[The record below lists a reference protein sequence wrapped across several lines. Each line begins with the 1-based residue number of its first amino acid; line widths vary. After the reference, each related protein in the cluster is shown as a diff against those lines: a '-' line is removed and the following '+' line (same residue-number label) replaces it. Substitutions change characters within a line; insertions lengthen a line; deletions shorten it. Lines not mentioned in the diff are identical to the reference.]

1 MRGKSFLA
9 IALGIGRIPKRLAA
23 DLRAEG
29 IVIADDGVPMSLHFV
44 EYRSPRNGFTGRK
57 GLAGYLAL
65 TSRRL
70 VAKGY
75 WETTELPLSQLSRD
89 NISYGVR
96 DGDVFWFAIEASDFY
111 DDRSGRIEHR
121 LTTPLARE
129 FKRSLDRVLHVEPS
143 VSAAAIYSEKDAL
156 FYCKRDTW
164 ATLLVWGI
172 VAGMAAGL
180 MFVSETS
187 QSALEQALAFSG
199 AFVIGG
205 SAIYFW
211 GITYYHLTATHLHL
225 RSGFF
230 HSTISLGSIVRVAP
244 RRWAAGFSY
253 AWSLDT
259 LLIETTHARFGYLVA
274 PDDPSA
280 FVAALEARAP
290 HLKGQASAE
299 R

>member
-1 MRGKSFLA
+1 MRGKSYLA
-9 IALGIGRIPKRLAA
+9 IALGIGRLPKSLAA
-23 DLRAEG
+23 ELRAEG
-29 IVIADDGVPMSLHFV
+29 IVIADDGVPMSLHYV
-44 EYRSPRNGFTGRK
+44 KYRSPRNGFTGRK
-57 GLAGYLAL
+57 GLAGYLAV

-96 DGDVFWFAIEASDFY
+96 DGSVFWLAIEASDFY

-121 LTTPLARE
+121 FTTPLAQE
-129 FKRSLDRVLHVEPS
+129 FKRTLDRVLHIEP
-143 VSAAAIYSEKDAL
+143 AAGDAAVYSEKDAL

-164 ATLLVWGI
+164 ATLLVWGV
-172 VAGMAAGL
+172 VAGVAAGL
-180 MFVSETS
+180 LFVSETS
-187 QSALEQALAFSG
+187 QSALEQALAFIG

-211 GITYYHLTATHLHL
+211 GITYYHLTTTHLHL
-225 RSGFF
+225 RSGLF
-230 HSTISLGSIVRVAP
+230 HSTISLESIVRVAP
-244 RRWAAGFSY
+244 RRWTAGFSY

-259 LLIETTHARFGYLVA
+259 LLIETTRSRFGYLVA
-274 PDDPSA
+274 PDDPPA
-280 FVAALEARAP
+280 FIAALEARAP
-290 HLKGQASAE
+290 HLKGQATPE